1 MSHLTLSWKLEAT
14 YAGTPRRQHH
24 LLLDVEGDIHRDHAW
39 VNGPHGNWPEG
50 IPIGARV
57 RFFASPHFRPG
68 GARLTDIREIEVIS
82 HGGRF

>member
-57 RFFASPHFRPG
+57 RFIASPHFRPG
-68 GARLTDIREIEVIS
+68 GRPRLTDIREAKVIK
-82 HGGRF
+82 